1 MKWKIDP
8 FVGVEEL
15 KFGMSP
21 IEVESVFLKSNHQ
34 IDRSNE
40 YINYYYP
47 GRGQPVLGFQNMKLV
62 DVTFGRWT
70 EALFFDGLDYFQT
83 PPSVFLGR
91 VRSHDPDV
99 KRNPLGQITSF
110 ALGIAFDNVAL
121 GESDKTIMAFA
132 RSEIETYKE
141 FGPFTPA

>member
-1 MKWKIDP
+1 MKWKVDP

-21 IEVESVFLKSNHQ
+21 IEVEAIFLISNRQ

-40 YINYYYP
+40 YINYYYH
-47 GRGQPVLGFQNMKLV
+47 GRGQPVLGFQNNKLV

-83 PPSVFLGR
+83 PPSVFLDR

-110 ALGIAFDNVAL
+110 ALGIAFDTVAL
-121 GESDKTIMAFA
+121 GESDKTIMVFA
-132 RSEIETYKE
+132 RSEIEAYRE
-141 FGPFTPA
+141 FGPFTQA